1 MNDIILSSLV
11 HENTHIFFVFKY
23 PKKHAGILTI
33 IHIFNSVTLALLS
46 CPGVR
51 LDCTTNVKTKRKVI
65 VTKLTQKNK

>member
-1 MNDIILSSLV
+1 MNDIILSSLA
-11 HENTHIFFVFKY
+11 HENIFFSILIS
-23 PKKHAGILTI
+23 KKHAGILTI

>member
-1 MNDIILSSLV
+1 MNDVILLSLV
-11 HENTHIFFVFKY
+11 HENTHIFCILKS
-23 PKKHAGILTI
+23 KKHAGILTI
-33 IHIFNSVTLALLS
+33 VHIFNSVRLALLS